1 MEERLKALAAFLKMV
16 RTEKE
21 LQEIVTNASKKLSE
35 VGIDSNPSLSVAERL
50 DETYK
55 KYGMVNPEKR
65 KFYVDL
71 ICGGYPEIGDGGEL
85 EEERRLYSKFLLFE
99 AAHRFSA
106 AYLNV
111 PLY

>member
-1 MEERLKALAAFLKMV
+1 M
-16 RTEKE
+16 
-21 LQEIVTNASKKLSE
+21 
-35 VGIDSNPSLSVAERL
+35 
-50 DETYK
+50 
-55 KYGMVNPEKR
+55 NPEKR

-71 ICGGYPEIGDGGEL
+71 ICGGYPEIGDGEEL
-85 EEERRLYSKFLLFE
+85 EAERRFYSRFQLFE